1 MKKEEREIVLWGL
14 AAIGLGLLLTKSK
27 KDQDSQDSV
36 GLGAIP
42 NYYKKVGRINF
53 TIAKQ
58 AHIKSGDIVIN
69 SNYLSHIKQKHGEQ
83 LAQLGIEVV
92 DFIKII
98 TRSFYQIRKGSGN
111 SILLVVRSFGK
122 DIVLALQPIDLID
135 DGMKNVWEIHSSY
148 PVRKFNLKN
157 TILWKK

>member
-1 MKKEEREIVLWGL
+1 M
-14 AAIGLGLLLTKSK
+14 
-27 KDQDSQDSV
+27 
-36 GLGAIP
+36 
-42 NYYKKVGRINF
+42 
-53 TIAKQ
+53 
-58 AHIKSGDIVIN
+58 
-69 SNYLSHIKQKHGEQ
+69 
-83 LAQLGIEVV
+83 AQLGIEVV

-148 PVRKFNLKN
+148 PVGKFNLKN